1 MAKKV
6 WIFSTLCGLLLIFAI
21 ELFSTGNSY
30 HNIIIPKEMDT
41 FPVYLM
47 NFRIGEG
54 STTIELNNFA
64 NSFMWLSLIPLLL
77 AIVLFQR
84 FLKRNF

>member
-1 MAKKV
+1 MTRKS
-6 WIFSTLCGLLLIFAI
+6 WILSTLCGLLLIFAI

-30 HNIIIPKEMDT
+30 QNLIIPKGMDT

-54 STTIELNNFA
+54 STTIELNSFA
-64 NSFMWLSLIPLLL
+64 NTFMWLSLVPLLL
-77 AIVLFQR
+77 ASLIFQR
-84 FLKRNF
+84 LLKRIF